1 VGFLQ
6 PGEQYPI
13 EFTGGC
19 LTFKVLSFKQQR
31 EVVKLIKGLQVNN
44 DPEEAMNLVEQV
56 IEYSAV
62 GCEGM
67 DTFSVANLLDVIGFP
82 EALDIAKRIT
92 ESGKL
97 SEIERKKSE

>member
-1 VGFLQ
+1 MSFLK
-6 PGEQYPI
+6 PGELYDL
-13 EFTGGC
+13 ESTVG
-19 LTFKVLSFKQQR
+19 KVTCKALSFQQQR
-31 EVVKLIKGLQVNN
+31 EQMRLVKKMAGNN